1 MCSGALHVGLMA
13 SQSVSDGANLGTMTD
28 KAKPTS
34 WVQDSTLEGQ
44 LLLAMPTMTDKRF
57 RRAVIYM
64 CRHSDEGA
72 MGIIVNQHAA
82 SVTFRSLL
90 RQLDLIA
97 DDESE
102 DGDALEA
109 RAVHIGG
116 PVSTERGFVLHS
128 DDYVVD
134 GSTLTIADGI
144 CLTATIDILRAI
156 AGGNGP
162 AESIL
167 ALGYAGW
174 APGQLESE
182 IQANG
187 WLHCTADHGLIFGK
201 DIDQTYER
209 ALSKL
214 GIDPTFLVSSAGHA

>member
-1 MCSGALHVGLMA
+1 MTAKDKPSAWA
-13 SQSVSDGANLGTMTD
+13 S
-28 KAKPTS
+28 
-34 WVQDSTLEGQ
+34 DSYLEGQ
-44 LLLAMPTMTDKRF
+44 MLLAMPTMTDKRF

-64 CRHSDEGA
+64 CRHSDDGA
-72 MGIIVNQHAA
+72 MGIIVNQHAP

-90 RQLDLIA
+90 KQLDLIE
-97 DDESE
+97 DDTDEYNE
-102 DGDALEA
+102 DLEA

-128 DDYVVD
+128 DDYVVED
-134 GSTLTIADGI
+134 STLPIAGGI

-156 AGGNGP
+156 AEGNGP
-162 AESIL
+162 AESLL

-187 WLHCTADHGLIFGK
+187 WLHCAADHELIFGT
-201 DIDQTYER
+201 DIDQIYER

-214 GIDPTFLVSSAGHA
+214 GIDPTFLVSGAGHA

>member
-1 MCSGALHVGLMA
+1 MSA
-13 SQSVSDGANLGTMTD
+13 
-28 KAKPTS
+28 KAKPS
-34 WVQDSTLEGQ
+34 AWVKDSYLEGQ

-72 MGIIVNQHAA
+72 MGIIVNQHAP

-90 RQLDLIA
+90 QQLDLIA
-97 DDESE
+97 EDNDDL
-102 DGDALEA
+102 DDDLEA

-128 DDYVVD
+128 NDYVVD
-134 GSTLTIADGI
+134 GSTLPIADGI

-156 AGGNGP
+156 AEGNGP
-162 AESIL
+162 AESLL

-187 WLHCTADHGLIFGK
+187 WLHCAADHELIFGG

>member
-1 MCSGALHVGLMA
+1 
-13 SQSVSDGANLGTMTD
+13 MTD

>member
-1 MCSGALHVGLMA
+1 MSA
-13 SQSVSDGANLGTMTD
+13 
-28 KAKPTS
+28 KAKPSS
-34 WVQDSTLEGQ
+34 WVKESYLEGQ
-44 LLLAMPTMTDKRF
+44 MLLAMPTMTDKRF

-72 MGIIVNQHAA
+72 MGIIVNQRAP

-90 RQLDLIA
+90 KQLDLLDEDAEEWA
-97 DDESE
+97 DE
-102 DGDALEA
+102 LEA

-128 DDYVVD
+128 DDYVVEE
-134 GSTLTIADGI
+134 STLRIADGI

-156 AGGNGP
+156 AEGNGP
-162 AESIL
+162 AANLL
-167 ALGYAGW
+167 ALGYSGW

-187 WLHCTADHGLIFGK
+187 WLHCAADRDLIFGS

-214 GIDPTFLVSSAGHA
+214 GIDPTFFVSSAGHA

>member
-1 MCSGALHVGLMA
+1 MSA
-13 SQSVSDGANLGTMTD
+13 
-28 KAKPTS
+28 KAKS
-34 WVQDSTLEGQ
+34 SDLEASRYLGGQ

-57 RRAVIYM
+57 RRSVIYM
-64 CRHSDEGA
+64 CRHSDDGA
-72 MGIIVNQHAA
+72 MGIILNQRAP
-82 SVTFRSLL
+82 SVTFGSLL
-90 RQLDLIA
+90 QQLDLGGSSFG
-97 DDESE
+97 EVNPE
-102 DGDALEA
+102 LDG

-128 DDYVVD
+128 DDYLLEET
-134 GSTLTIADGI
+134 TLPIADGI

-156 AGGNGP
+156 AEGKGP
-162 AESIL
+162 ARSLL

-174 APGQLESE
+174 SPGQLESE

-187 WLHCTADHGLIFGK
+187 WLHCAADCDLVFGD
-201 DIDQTYER
+201 DIDNTYER